1 MGNTRGDR
9 LSSPLTDEFL
19 MTAVRDGDVGKLG
32 MLFDRYHGTL
42 FDFFCRML
50 GNRAVAEDLVQDV
63 FFRILKYRKTYRD
76 DSHFTTWM
84 FHIAR
89 NTRYDHFKKHRGE
102 VGFPEEGIDIPSHG
116 PFPSQQFE
124 RDQQTELL
132 KRALLQLPEEK
143 RELLVLARY
152 QEMKYEDIAQVL
164 GIDVGA
170 VKVRVHR
177 AVKELREIYLKLA
190 GEKASCNVMKQK
202 ATLRIM

>member
-1 MGNTRGDR
+1 M
-9 LSSPLTDEFL
+9 SDEDL
-19 MTAVRDGDVGKLG
+19 MLAVRDGDVSKLG

-50 GNRAVAEDLVQDV
+50 GNRTTAEDLVQDV

-76 DSHFTTWM
+76 ESHFTTWM

-89 NTRYDHFKKHRGE
+89 NTRIDYFKKHRGE
-102 VGFPEEGIDIPSHG
+102 VGFPEEGIDIPSRG
-116 PFPSQQFE
+116 LFPSQQFE
-124 RDQQTELL
+124 RDQQSELL
-132 KRALLQLPEEK
+132 KKALLELSEDK

-152 QEMKYEDIAQVL
+152 QEMKYEEIAQL
-164 GIDVGA
+164 LDVEVGV

-177 AVKELREIYLKLA
+177 AVKDLREIYLKLS
-190 GEKASCNVMKQK
+190 GEKASCNVTKSK